1 MKCDVEIEFAV
12 DMDVPEDSPVTFNVL
27 QIRPIS
33 TDTRYAE
40 VDWDRIDTSSAFLTS
55 DNALGMGWIDGVQ
68 DIVYLRPEAFDVL
81 KTSEMAAEITA
92 LNSQMQKEG
101 RGYLLI
107 GFGRW
112 GSSISSLGVPVRW
125 SDISEARTIVECS
138 LENFR
143 VDPSQ
148 GTHFFQNLTS
158 FNVGYINVDPWA
170 RGAGSAARPA
180 AGAAARLGFEAA
192 ARPAADA
199 ARLGFEADVAGR
211 LDFAALDALPA
222 LTETRYLRHV
232 RLAAPLRL
240 CVDGRR
246 SRAFAALG

>member
-1 MKCDVEIEFAV
+1 
-12 DMDVPEDSPVTFNVL
+12 
-27 QIRPIS
+27 
-33 TDTRYAE
+33 
-40 VDWDRIDTSSAFLTS
+40 
-55 DNALGMGWIDGVQ
+55 
-68 DIVYLRPEAFDVL
+68 
-81 KTSEMAAEITA
+81 
-92 LNSQMQKEG
+92 MQKEG

-180 AGAAARLGFEAA
+180 AAAAAAARPAARLGFEADARTAAADAAGRLAARPAAAADAAARLGFEA
-192 ARPAADA
+192 D
-199 ARLGFEADVAGR
+199 GAGR

-240 CVDGRR
+240 CVDGCR